1 MNPKI
6 PAKKT
11 ATTMSNSASTVTA
24 ASPSRRKPRI
34 SLAIAT
40 ALGLGYIPKAPG
52 TFGSLAGVAL
62 AFASP
67 SLFDLAIGPAIDTH
81 ASLVRFF
88 LVPAGDDWAAVFPTL
103 YFEIALLLLVAFVG
117 VWTASRTA
125 VYLGTEDPQIVV
137 IDEVSGQYLTLVI
150 GALWPGRFE
159 AIFHSGFGS
168 PQQTFRWFPLN
179 WKCVLAGFILF
190 RVFDIWKPFPA
201 RQAESLP
208 RGWGIMA
215 DDWIAGIYAGL
226 GVLLL
231 RAVGL

>member
-1 MNPKI
+1 
-6 PAKKT
+6 
-11 ATTMSNSASTVTA
+11 MSNSASSVTA

-62 AFASP
+62 AVLMQR
-67 SLFDLAIGPAIDTH
+67 LFTAMGID
-81 ASLVRFF
+81 
-88 LVPAGDDWAAVFPTL
+88 VPAFRITFSGTSVELPMVLT
-103 YFEIALLLLVAFVG
+103 VAIVG
-117 VWTASRTA
+117 VWTASRVEA
-125 VYLGTEDPQIVV
+125 YLGAKDPQIVV
-137 IDEVSGQYLTLVI
+137 VDEVSGQYLALFIGSHWPIRTTVDTLNGFVP
-150 GALWPGRFE
+150 LWNF
-159 AIFHSGFGS
+159 ASHL
-168 PQQTFRWFPLN
+168 LN
-179 WKCVLAGFILF
+179 WKCLLAGFILF

-226 GVLLL
+226 GVMLL
-231 RAVGL
+231 RAAGL